1 MTESNSIDQKDST
14 TPYRGNG
21 FTLNLLEGWADTSM
35 HVVTGPVSDFIQ
47 HNITIDVEH
56 DVEIPTLE
64 AYAMIQIEF
73 LKVQLKD
80 FQLLK
85 QDMVTLQVG
94 LPAYRVIYKWQAT
107 SERPFYQEQLYIVYN
122 KIGYRLTATFS
133 RKTRKMFG
141 QDIERIML
149 GFVPGKA

>member
-1 MTESNSIDQKDST
+1 
-14 TPYRGNG
+14 
-21 FTLNLLEGWADTSM
+21 M
-35 HVVTGPVSDFIQ
+35 HILTGPVSDFIQ

-56 DVEIPTLE
+56 DVKIPTLE
-64 AYAMIQIEF
+64 AYAMVQIEF
-73 LKVQLKD
+73 LKVQLND

-85 QDMVTLQVG
+85 KDVVTLQVG

-107 SERPFYQEQLYIVYN
+107 PDKSFYQEQLYVVYN
-122 KIGYRLTATFS
+122 KTGYRLTATFS

-149 GFVPGKA
+149 GFVSW